1 MTRLI
6 LIRHAP
12 TPWNRAKKLQGR
24 TDVPLDAAAEAWVRA
39 WRLPPEARGLAAIA
53 SPLARAFRTA
63 EILLGAAPAPEPR
76 LVEMAYGAWEGETI
90 ADLAARLGPALAENE
105 ARGWDFQ
112 PPGGESPRMVR
123 ARVAPLL
130 AEIAAE
136 AQTGEAQTGEAQTG
150 EAQTGGNQ
158 SGGTQSGGPPGRI
171 AVCHTGV
178 IRTILGWASGWD
190 HRHPPP
196 AVLTDGTAHLFTL
209 AADGT
214 PTVERL
220 NLPLTDA
227 PPPAAGSAAREPAD
241 G

>member
-1 MTRLI
+1 MTSRRGATRLI

-24 TDVPLDAAAEAWVRA
+24 TDAPLDAAAEAWVRT
-39 WRLPPEARGLAAIA
+39 WRVPPDAEGLPAIA

-63 EILLGAAPAPEPR
+63 EILFGAAPAPEPR
-76 LVEMAYGAWEGETI
+76 LVEMAYGAWEGQTI
-90 ADLAARLGPALAENE
+90 AGLAARLGPALAENE

-130 AEIAAE
+130 AEIAAD
-136 AQTGEAQTGEAQTG
+136 AQA
-150 EAQTGGNQ
+150 GGA
-158 SGGTQSGGPPGRI
+158 PGRI

-178 IRTILGWASGWD
+178 IRTILGWATGWD

-196 AVLTDGTAHLFTL
+196 AALADGTAHLFTL
-209 AADGT
+209 DPDGT
-214 PTVERL
+214 PAVERL

-227 PPPAAGSAAREPAD
+227 PAPTAGRAAQETAD